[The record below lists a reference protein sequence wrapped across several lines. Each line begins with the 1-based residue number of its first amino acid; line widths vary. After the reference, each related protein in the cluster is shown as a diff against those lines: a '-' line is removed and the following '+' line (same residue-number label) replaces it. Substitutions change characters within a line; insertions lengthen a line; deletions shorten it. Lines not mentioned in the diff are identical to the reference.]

1 MNLDWC
7 EHAGRLIQAVETQ
20 DFAPNLSKALRAIVN
35 FEYTVVF
42 GYVGSAKPLALFNDF
57 SPEREKLHVDEYLEG
72 PYLLDPFFWQV
83 QGQLS
88 RDCGA

>member
-20 DFAPNLSKALRAIVN
+20 DFAPNLSKALREIVN

-42 GYVGSAKPLALFNDF
+42 GYVGSAMPLALFNDF
-57 SPEREKLHVDEYLEG
+57 SPEREKLHVDEYPPKESA
-72 PYLLDPFFWQV
+72 PAPRICDRVIHRMF
-83 QGQLS
+83 
-88 RDCGA
+88 